1 MATHRQVW
9 TTRRGD
15 ADVLEVRT
23 AALPAPAAGQRRI
36 RVAAAG
42 VNFADVM
49 MRRGL
54 YPDAPRLPA
63 VAGYE
68 VAGTVDAAGPGTEDD
83 LVGRPVVAMCRFGG
97 YSEAVCVPAGQVWA
111 LPPDLAPVRAAA
123 LPVNYLTA
131 WQMLRVM
138 TTVGPDDTVLVHGI
152 AGGVGQAAL
161 QLCRLAGARV
171 LGTASPAKHAE
182 LLAQGVAQVFDSRQ
196 AEFAAAVRAASGGRG
211 ADIVLEPRSGRWIME
226 SYRSLAKCGR
236 LVLFGF
242 SQAAVGRGSGTWSAL
257 RTLARVPW
265 LRLNPIR
272 LMNDNR
278 SLAGVN
284 LGRMWDQSARTAGWM
299 DELLALAA
307 DGSIAPRI
315 DGVYGFDQAAA
326 AQRRLEER
334 QNFGKVILVP
344 QGEDEA

>member
-1 MATHRQVW
+1 MTTHRQVW

-15 ADVLEVRT
+15 PGTLEVRE
-23 AALPAPAAGQRRI
+23 AALPQPTTGQVRI

-54 YPDAPRLPA
+54 YPDAPKLPA

-68 VAGTVDAAGPGTEDD
+68 VAGTVDAVGAGAAAD
-83 LVGRPVVAMCRFGG
+83 LVGRPVVAMCNFGG

-111 LPPDLAPVRAAA
+111 LPPGVDAVTAAA

-138 TTVGPDDTVLVHGI
+138 AAVGPQDTVLIHGI

-171 LGTASPAKHAE
+171 LGSASPGKHAE

-196 AEFAAAVRAASGGRG
+196 TDFAGAVRAASEGRG
-211 ADIVLEPRSGRWIME
+211 ADIVLEPRNGRWIME

-236 LVLFGF
+236 LMLFGF
-242 SQAAVGRGSGTWSAL
+242 SQAAVGRGSGPWSAL
-257 RTLARVPW
+257 RTLAQVPW

-284 LGRMWDQSARTAGWM
+284 LGRMWDQSARTASWM

-307 DGSIAPRI
+307 DGRIAPRI
-315 DGVYGFDQAAA
+315 DGVYGFDQAGP
-326 AQRRLEER
+326 AQQRLEER
-334 QNFGKVILVP
+334 LNFGKVILVP
-344 QGEDEA
+344 HREGEA

>member
-1 MATHRQVW
+1 MTTHRQVW

-15 ADVLEVRT
+15 AGTLAVRT
-23 AALPAPAAGQRRI
+23 APLPAPAAGQLRI

-54 YPDAPRLPA
+54 YPDAPKLPA

-68 VAGTVDAAGPGTEDD
+68 VAGTVDAAGPGTADD

-97 YSEAVCVPAGQVWA
+97 YSEAICVPAGQVWG
-111 LPPDLAPVRAAA
+111 LPPGLDPITAAA

-138 TTVGPDDTVLVHGI
+138 TNVGPDDTVLVHGA
-152 AGGVGQAAL
+152 AGGVGQAAV

-196 AEFAAAVRAASGGRG
+196 ADFAGAVRAASGGRG
-211 ADIVLEPRSGRWIME
+211 ADIVLEPRNGRWIME

-257 RTLARVPW
+257 RTLAQVPW

-299 DELLALAA
+299 DEVLALAA

-315 DGVYGFDQAAA
+315 DGVYGFDQAGA

-344 QGEDEA
+344 HGEGEA

>member
-1 MATHRQVW
+1 METHRQVW
-9 TTRRGD
+9 TARRGD
-15 ADVLEVRT
+15 PGTLEVRT
-23 AALPAPAAGQRRI
+23 APLPSPTAGQVRI

-54 YPDAPRLPA
+54 YPDAPKLPA

-68 VAGTVDAAGPGTEDD
+68 VAGTVDAAGPGTAGD

-97 YSEAVCVPAGQVWA
+97 YSEAVCVPADQVWV
-111 LPPDLAPVRAAA
+111 LPPGLDPVTAAA

-138 TTVGPDDTVLVHGI
+138 TSVGPGDTVLIQGI

-161 QLCRLAGARV
+161 QLCRLAGAQV
-171 LGTASPAKHAE
+171 LGSASPAKHAE
-182 LLAQGVAQVFDSRQ
+182 LLAQGVVHVLDSRQ
-196 AEFAAAVRAASGGRG
+196 PEFAAAVRAATGGRG

-257 RTLARVPW
+257 RTLAQVPW

-284 LGRMWDQSARTAGWM
+284 LGRMWDQLERTGSWM

-307 DGSIAPRI
+307 DGRIAPCI

-326 AQRRLEER
+326 AQQRLEDR

-344 QGEDEA
+344 HREDRA